1 MFYEIFKFELRG
13 RMKKISTYIY
23 FGIFFFF
30 SFMIMLS
37 MGGVFKSFNA
47 TVGDGGQGN
56 VLANAPFV
64 IYILINVLSYF
75 GIIITAGMMG
85 NAAYRDFEQGT
96 YAHYFSYPIKKYG
109 YIFGRFLGTTA
120 ALLFVFS
127 GGAFGALAAS
137 WMPVVMADKFDVFRP
152 MVYLYPYLVGV
163 IPNVIF
169 TGAIFYSMAL
179 RVRKRLPVY
188 VTAVGL
194 LTGFM
199 LAGNLMGDIKNK
211 FIAALI
217 DPFGNVPVQNIV
229 NYWTPA
235 EKNSLLIPL
244 SGHFLLNR
252 LLWLAIGLLIMWL
265 GTRKFKLSY
274 LLPGKKR
281 AGETTGDT
289 REENQTPI
297 GFMALPAVTRTFSA
311 ALRLKQFFRLF
322 KIEFLSVVTSIY
334 FMVIVLFGVM
344 FVFIVGMQNLGT
356 YSGTSIYPVTYR
368 VLELTGGTFMLFIII
383 ILTFYSGE
391 LVWKERD
398 KKFAQITD
406 ATPVPGWAQFFSK
419 LGALML
425 VLALLNFVILICGVL
440 MQALKG
446 YYNFEIGLYLQ
457 ELFGI
462 RLLDYLLFA
471 VLAMFVHVLVNNKY
485 LGHFVMVIYYIVEDF
500 LPDMGIEHKLFAF
513 PETTR
518 YAYSDMNGYGHF
530 LGPHFLFKFY
540 WVGFALLLALLSYL
554 FWMRGTDTSFK
565 VRFHKA
571 RKRFTGGARVFAS
584 AALLLF
590 ITLGGIIYYN
600 TNVLNDFE
608 TRVER
613 QERRVSY
620 EKTYKQYENLPQ
632 PRITDVSV
640 DVDIF
645 PYRRH
650 VEMRGRYIL
659 KNKTGSAIPTIHV
672 GISRDVIIDNMAFDK
687 AAGAALSTEDPGH
700 GYYIYTLGQ
709 PLAPGE
715 TISLDFDVSYR
726 PRGFLNSGMRTRV
739 INNGTF
745 FHSYDFCPSIGYN
758 PGGELSDDDDRKD
771 HGLEPKPRMAAVDD
785 MNARRNTYI
794 SHDSDWVTFEAR
806 VSTVKDQVA
815 LAPGYLHKQWED
827 GDRRYF
833 HYKMDKKI
841 LNFFSFISARYEVEK
856 DSWNDVAI
864 EVYYHKG
871 HEYNVKRMIEGV
883 KKSLG
888 YYTKHFSPYQHSLVR
903 IIEFPRY
910 ASYAQS
916 FPTTIPFSEQ
926 IGFIARVEEGDVDYP
941 FEVTAHEVAHQ
952 WWAHQVIGANV
963 QGATLLS
970 EVLSQYSTLMVARE
984 NFDEKTVRKSL
995 RYDMDRYFRGRAR
1008 ERKKEVPLVLVENQ
1022 GYLHYQKGIIVMNAL
1037 QDYIGEDRLNAVLAR
1052 YIKDT
1057 AYAEPPYPNSL
1068 EFLEYLRE
1076 AAPEHL
1082 KYIITDLFETITL
1095 YENEALSA
1103 SCKKLEDGEYEVMVK
1118 VRAKKIRAD
1127 ELGKESEIEVNDWID
1142 IGVLDKDGEALYLK
1156 KHKLDTK
1163 EKTFTL
1169 LVSGK
1174 PYEAGID
1181 PFNKLLDRRL
1191 ENNIV
1196 NVK

>member
-1 MFYEIFKFELRG
+1 MFYEIFKFEFRG
-13 RMKKISTYIY
+13 RMKRISTYIY
-23 FGIFFFF
+23 FGMFFFF
-30 SFMIMLS
+30 SFMTMLS
-37 MGGVFKSFNA
+37 MGGAFKSFTA

-64 IYILINVLSYF
+64 LYTLITVLSYF

-96 YAHYFSYPIKKYG
+96 YAHYFSYPIKKYA
-109 YIFGRFLGTTA
+109 YISGRFLGTTA
-120 ALLFVFS
+120 ALVFVFS
-127 GGAFGALAAS
+127 GAAFGALAAS
-137 WMPVVMADKFDVFRP
+137 WMPFVTAEKFGAFRMASY
-152 MVYLYPYLVGV
+152 VYPFLVGV
-163 IPNVIF
+163 IPNIIF

-188 VTAVGL
+188 VTAVGML
-194 LTGFM
+194 MGFM
-199 LAGNLMGDIKNK
+199 LAANLMGDIKNK
-211 FIAALI
+211 FIAALL
-217 DPFGNVPVQNIV
+217 DPFGNAAVQNIV
-229 NYWTPA
+229 DYWTPA
-235 EKNSLLIPL
+235 EKNALLIPL

-281 AGETTGDT
+281 AAETTGDT
-289 REENQTPI
+289 GEESHEPT
-297 GFMALPAVTRTFSA
+297 GSLALPAVTRTFSA
-311 ALRLKQFFRLF
+311 ATRFQQFFRLF
-322 KIEFLSVVTSIY
+322 KNEFLSVVKSIY
-334 FMVIVLFGVM
+334 FTVIVLFGVL
-344 FVFIVGMQNLGT
+344 FVFVVGMQNLGT
-356 YSGTSIYPVTYR
+356 HSGTSIYPVTYR
-368 VLELTGGTFMLFIII
+368 VLQLTGGTFMLFIII
-383 ILTFYSGE
+383 ILTFYAGE

-425 VLALLNFVILICGVL
+425 VLALLNFVILVCGVL

-471 VLAMFVHVLVNNKY
+471 ALAMFVQVVVNNKY
-485 LGHFVMVIYYIVEDF
+485 LGHFAMVAYYIVEDF

-518 YAYSDMNGYGHF
+518 YMYSDMNGYGHL
-530 LGPHFLFKFY
+530 LGPHFLFKLY

-554 FWMRGTDTSFK
+554 FWVRGTDTSFK
-565 VRFHKA
+565 MRFRKA
-571 RKRFTGGARVFAS
+571 RKRFTGKTRVFA
-584 AALLLF
+584 AAAFLLF
-590 ITLGGIIYYN
+590 IVMGGIIFYN

-608 TRVER
+608 TRVEQ
-613 QERRVSY
+613 QELRVYY

-645 PYRRH
+645 PYRRS
-650 VEMRGRYIL
+650 VGMRGRYTM
-659 KNKTGSAIPTIHV
+659 KNKTGEAIPTIHV
-672 GISRDVIIDNMAFDK
+672 GISRDVIIDKMAFDRP
-687 AAGAALSTEDPGH
+687 AVRTTEDTRI
-700 GYYIYTLGQ
+700 GYYIYTLEQ
-709 PLAPGE
+709 PLEPGE
-715 TISLDFDVSYR
+715 TIVLEFDVGYR
-726 PRGFLNSGMRTRV
+726 PRGFLNNGMRTRV
-739 INNGTF
+739 VYNGTF
-745 FHSYDFCPSIGYN
+745 FHSYDFCPSIGYSASY
-758 PGGELSDDDDRKD
+758 ELSDDDDRKD
-771 HGLEPKPRMAAVDD
+771 YGLEPKPRMAAVDD

-794 SHDSDWVTFEAR
+794 SHDSDWVTFEAK

-815 LAPGYLHKQWED
+815 LAPGYLHKEWVE

-841 LNFFSFISARYEVEK
+841 LNFFSFISARYEVER
-856 DSWNDVAI
+856 DTWEDVDI
-864 EVYYHKG
+864 EIYYHKG
-871 HEYNVKRMIEGV
+871 HGYNVKRMIEAV

-888 YYTKHFSPYQHSLVR
+888 YCSKHFSPYQHRLVR
-903 IIEFPRY
+903 IVEFPRY
-910 ASYAQS
+910 ASFAQS
-916 FPTTIPFSEQ
+916 FPTTIPYSES

-941 FEVTAHEVAHQ
+941 FEITAHEVAHQ

-970 EVLSQYSTLMVARE
+970 EVLAQYSTLMVARE
-984 NFDEKTVRKSL
+984 NFDEKIIRKSL

-1022 GYLHYQKGIIVMNAL
+1022 GYIHYRKGIIVMNAL
-1037 QDYIGEDRLNAVLAR
+1037 QDYIGEERLNAALAR
-1052 YIKDT
+1052 YVKDT

-1076 AAPEHL
+1076 ATPDHL
-1082 KYIITDLFETITL
+1082 KYIITDMFETITL
-1095 YENEALSA
+1095 YENEALEATSR
-1103 SCKKLEDGEYEVMVK
+1103 KLEDGKYEVTVK
-1118 VRAKKIRAD
+1118 VRAKKLRAD
-1127 ELGKESEIEVNDWID
+1127 ELGKETEIAVNDWID
-1142 IGVLDKDGEALYLK
+1142 IGVLDKDGEALYLE
-1156 KHKLDTK
+1156 KHKIDDK

-1169 LVSGK
+1169 SVFGE
-1174 PYEAGID
+1174 PFEAGID
-1181 PFNKLLDRRL
+1181 PFSKLLDRRL
-1191 ENNIV
+1191 ED
-1196 NVK
+1196 NVAKVK